1 MPGMSYR
8 LLCFRRLK
16 KCGLRMTPGLDFYP
30 IAKQESL
37 EEFIEEGN
45 SGGGSGKIIVGHSL
59 LGTVP

>member
-1 MPGMSYR
+1 
-8 LLCFRRLK
+8 
-16 KCGLRMTPGLDFYP
+16 MTPGLDFYP